1 MLCTTYV
8 QYTVRRNA
16 EGEFGFSISGG
27 DERGGQDSA
36 VQVCRV
42 DAASQARQVGLEVGD
57 QLIAVDRV
65 SVAHLP
71 VHTVAGIIRSIN
83 QSINQS
89 IGLLRNGSQVAK

>member
-27 DERGGQDSA
+27 DERGGGQGSA

-71 VHTVAGIIRSIN
+71 VHTVADIIRSIN

-89 IGLLRNGSQVAK
+89 VY